1 VTKPVTATYVP
12 AERYFAACRQRI
24 PAFVA
29 SNYGWAGAVA
39 LNRLAWGP
47 DILVAP
53 INFLMGFPNFLL
65 RVLALVLELMRARR
79 ASRWLLR
86 RHLGFRTK
94 VQEALTTRVMED
106 LLALPVNPAERS
118 DPFLRCVAVAA
129 EEPIRI
135 YVQTRT
141 VVGDITAGAL
151 AAFMGAV
158 VLSQFTPGSIAA
170 GTAIAQAVGREQA
183 ISEFVLSDAAG
194 RLFYT
199 MFPVQPSPIV
209 VVGTL
214 LVVMVAIAVVAAF
227 SGLLHDPVQAH
238 TGIHK
243 RRLSRLLEAIE
254 ETTNPSSDKAYRPKD
269 VFFGRVY
276 DFVDWLRGWLS
287 FW

>member
-1 VTKPVTATYVP
+1 
-12 AERYFAACRQRI
+12 
-24 PAFVA
+24 
-29 SNYGWAGAVA
+29 
-39 LNRLAWGP
+39 LNRLTWGP

-141 VVGDITAGAL
+141 VAGDITAGAL

-158 VLSQFTPGSIAA
+158 VLSQFTPGSISA

-183 ISEFVLSDAAG
+183 ISEFVLGDAAG

-209 VVGTL
+209 VGTL
-214 LVVMVAIAVVAAF
+214 LVVMVAIAIVAAF
-227 SGLLHDPVQAH
+227 SGFLHDPVQAR

-254 ETTNPSSDKAYRPKD
+254 EATNPSSDKAYRPKD